1 MAPGGQ
7 NGPLARRSEVLRKLS
22 GNRSVWVDQPTWL
35 GLMIKRLPISSQ
47 RRIGFAV
54 NERRPSAAIITS
66 AQHFD
71 R

>member
-1 MAPGGQ
+1 
-7 NGPLARRSEVLRKLS
+7 
-22 GNRSVWVDQPTWL
+22 
-35 GLMIKRLPISSQ
+35 LMIKRRLISSQ

-66 AQHFD
+66 AQHLD